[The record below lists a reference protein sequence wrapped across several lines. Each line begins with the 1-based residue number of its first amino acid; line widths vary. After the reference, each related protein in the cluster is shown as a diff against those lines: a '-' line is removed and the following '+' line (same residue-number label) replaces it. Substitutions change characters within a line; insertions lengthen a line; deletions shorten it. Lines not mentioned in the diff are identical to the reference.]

1 MAVDSSAF
9 LVSNAFASTLALA
22 LALALTGQEVPSF
35 YGTILGKAQL
45 PFLYNQGIPAQEQSD
60 TSSID

>member
-1 MAVDSSAF
+1 VDSSAF

-45 PFLYNQGIPAQEQSD
+45 PFL
-60 TSSID
+60 